1 MRWKA
6 WWKSKRMLAYMEV
19 AFFSLVLAWFHH
31 VIEGAET
38 ITNIPVRGWNY
49 SSAKKLPMLRT

>member
-1 MRWKA
+1 
-6 WWKSKRMLAYMEV
+6 MLAYMEV

-49 SSAKKLPMLRT
+49 PSAKKLPMLRT